1 MGTTDQPL
9 ACQGPK
15 PQIHCCCW
23 RADVLCHLLFAEASQ
38 STLHQ
43 LLILRA
49 LLSVIG
55 FLAEHAF
62 TCQRDRE
69 DVPQLVQGNLQHAV
83 FLEI

>member
-15 PQIHCCCW
+15 PQTLGWCW
-23 RADVLCHLLFAEASQ
+23 PADVLCHLYFVEASQ

-43 LLILRA
+43 PLILRA

-55 FLAEHAF
+55 FLAKHAAI
-62 TCQRDRE
+62 CQRDRE
-69 DVPQLVQGNLQHAV
+69 GVPQLFYDSCN
-83 FLEI
+83 